1 MPCFQEK
8 AKWSEK
14 CSLRSEQS
22 QQRRCRSLGRLHT
35 SSKRSSGRRSRVEM
49 NSERNELP
57 EEEQEL
63 WSRSKV
69 SLSQEA
75 DQEIISVAHQVLP
88 SLRL

>member
-1 MPCFQEK
+1 
-8 AKWSEK
+8 
-14 CSLRSEQS
+14 
-22 QQRRCRSLGRLHT
+22 
-35 SSKRSSGRRSRVEM
+35 M